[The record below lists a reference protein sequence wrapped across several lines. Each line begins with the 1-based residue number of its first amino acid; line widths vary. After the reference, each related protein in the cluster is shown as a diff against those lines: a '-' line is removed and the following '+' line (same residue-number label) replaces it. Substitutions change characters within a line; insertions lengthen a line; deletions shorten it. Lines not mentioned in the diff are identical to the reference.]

1 MPHVILN
8 REDLADAVAYFKQH
22 DAFTFDVETVGAFRG
37 VPSQNQI
44 TWLSMATHGA
54 AVAIPMG
61 HPNGDVLISR
71 ATRKKN
77 RDTGKFTPI
86 PAVWDE
92 PPPQL
97 RPGQVF
103 EALQPLLFGEQ
114 YRKIA
119 HNAVFDLVSV
129 AKYYDGQL
137 PVPKYGCTLVG
148 SWLLDENR
156 LNGLKPRVVDQYGHK
171 YDTENVGRQV
181 EIHSFSKVARYA
193 VLDARYTWLLW
204 KRMVPLLQAEGL
216 SRAMSLELQVLETL
230 LDMALT
236 GAPVDL
242 DALHAL
248 DATLTV
254 EVARIIEEVYK
265 AAGQVFNI
273 NSTKQKAD
281 VLFGKKAAGG
291 QGIKPSKLTKGGRT
305 KKREGTK
312 PTIYD
317 YSTDAEE
324 LKKHDNNKVCATL
337 LEYQEVNKLLGTYV
351 HGYLGD
357 EAEGKPSIIFNG
369 RIYPTF
375 KQYGTVSG
383 RFSASEPNLQNV
395 PAPSSPLGAA
405 VRGLFVAP
413 QEKVTVTQNEES
425 VELGWKLLIA
435 DYGQI
440 ELRVMAHF
448 LGYGAWYD
456 GFFAGIDAHTAT
468 ASAVFGVRPDDVTK
482 DQRNDSKTLAFAT
495 LFGAQAAT
503 VAKAMHST
511 VPQAQAF
518 LDLQAR
524 KMPEV
529 GKFQNWLIREA
540 LKHEIPHIRTLVG
553 RKRRLPDLASPVDWI
568 REKAERQLL
577 NSLIQGSA
585 ADLNKMAIIRMG
597 HLCRLN
603 KDWLRL
609 SLTVHDELVVHCRED
624 KAEEGSS
631 LLQTAMIGPGIQE
644 VLKVPITADVKVC
657 DRWSEAK

>member
-1 MPHVILN
+1 MPHVILTKD
-8 REDLADAVAYFKQH
+8 DLADTVAYFKQH
-22 DAFTFDVETVGAFRG
+22 DTFSFDVETIGEHRG
-37 VPSQNQI
+37 VPSQNQVL
-44 TWLSMATHGA
+44 WLSMATHGA

-61 HPNGDVLISR
+61 HPNGDVLLSK

-77 RDTGKFTPI
+77 RETGKFTPI
-86 PAVWDE
+86 PSVWDE

-156 LNGLKPRVVDQYGHK
+156 LNGLKPRVVAEYGHK
-171 YDTENVGRQV
+171 YDNENVGRQV
-181 EIHSFSKVARYA
+181 EIHPFSKVARYA
-193 VLDARYTWLLW
+193 ILDAKYTWLLW

-216 SRAMSLELQVLETL
+216 SRAMSLELAVLEIL

-242 DALHAL
+242 EALHKL
-248 DATLTV
+248 DAELTA

-281 VLFGKKAAGG
+281 VLFGKKSAGG
-291 QGIKPSKLTKGGRT
+291 QGIKPTKLTKGGRA
-305 KKREGTK
+305 KKRDGIK

-324 LKKHDNNKVCATL
+324 LKKHDENKVCATL

-357 EAEGKPSIIFNG
+357 EAEGKPSIIFDG

-383 RFSASEPNLQNV
+383 RFSATEPNLQNV
-395 PAPSSPLGAA
+395 PRPGTPLGKA

-413 QEKVTVTQNEES
+413 QEKVRVHQKPTPVK
-425 VELGWKLLIA
+425 LGWKLLIA

-456 GFFAGIDAHTAT
+456 GFHAGVDAHTAT
-468 ASAVFGVRPDDVTK
+468 ANAVFGVPFDDVST
-482 DQRNDSKTLAFAT
+482 DQRNRSKTLAFAT

-503 VAKAMHST
+503 VAKSMGST
-511 VPQAQAF
+511 VPEAQAF
-518 LDLQAR
+518 LDLQER

-529 GKFQNWLIREA
+529 GKFREWLIRDA
-540 LKHEIPHIRTLVG
+540 LSYDIPQIRTLVG
-553 RKRRLPDLASPVDWI
+553 RKRRLPDLASSVNWI
-568 REKAERQLL
+568 REKAERQCL

-597 HLCRLN
+597 HLCKQN
-603 KDWLRL
+603 KEWLRL

-624 KAEEGSS
+624 KVEEGAE
-631 LLQTAMIGPGIQE
+631 LLQRAMIGPGIQE
-644 VLKVPITADVKVC
+644 MLKVPITADVKVC

>member
-1 MPHVILN
+1 MPHVILTK
-8 REDLADAVAYFKQH
+8 EDLADTVAYFKQH
-22 DAFTFDVETVGAFRG
+22 DSFTFDVETVGRHRG
-37 VPSQNQI
+37 VPSQNQV

-61 HPNGDVLISR
+61 HPNGDVLISK

-77 RDTGKFTPI
+77 RETGKFTPI

-156 LNGLKPRVVDQYGHK
+156 LNGLKPRVVAEYGHK
-171 YDTENVGRQV
+171 YDNENVGRQV
-181 EIHSFSKVARYA
+181 EIHPFSKVARYA
-193 VLDARYTWLLW
+193 ILDAKYTWLLW
-204 KRMVPLLQAEGL
+204 KRIVPLLQAEGL
-216 SRAMSLELQVLETL
+216 SRAMSLELGVLEVL

-242 DALHAL
+242 EALHKL
-248 DATLTV
+248 DAELTA

-281 VLFGKKAAGG
+281 VLFGKKSAGG
-291 QGIKPSKLTKGGRT
+291 QGIKPTKLTKGGRT
-305 KKREGTK
+305 KKRDGVK

-324 LKKHDNNKVCATL
+324 LKKHDDNKVCATL

-395 PAPSSPLGAA
+395 PAPGSPLGAA

-413 QEKVTVTQNEES
+413 QEKVTVFQEQKP

-448 LGYGAWYD
+448 LGCGAWYD

-468 ASAVFGVRPDDVTK
+468 ANAVFGVPFEDVSK
-482 DQRNDSKTLAFAT
+482 DQRNRSKTLAFAT

-503 VAKAMHST
+503 VAKSMGST
-511 VPQAQAF
+511 VPEAQAF

-529 GKFQNWLIREA
+529 GKFRDWLIRDA
-540 LKHEIPHIRTLVG
+540 LSYDIPQIRTLVG

-568 REKAERQLL
+568 REKAERQCL

-597 HLCRLN
+597 HLCKQN
-603 KDWLRL
+603 KEWLRL

-624 KAEEGSS
+624 KVEEGAE
-631 LLQTAMIGPGIQE
+631 LLQRAMIGPGIQE
-644 VLKVPITADVKVC
+644 MLKVPITADVKIC

>member
-1 MPHVILN
+1 MPSIILTK
-8 REDLADAVAYFKQH
+8 EDLADTVAYFRQQ
-22 DAFTFDVETVGAFRG
+22 DALSFDVETVGAHRG

-61 HPNGDVLISR
+61 HPNGDTLISK

-77 RDTGKFTPI
+77 RETGTFEAI
-86 PAVWDE
+86 PAVYDE
-92 PPPQL
+92 PPAQL
-97 RPGQVF
+97 RPGQIF

-114 YRKIA
+114 YRKIC

-129 AKYYDGQL
+129 AKYYDGAL
-137 PVPKYGCTLVG
+137 PTPKYGCTLVA

-156 LNGLKPRVVDQYGHK
+156 LNGLKPRVISEYGHK
-171 YDTENVGRQV
+171 YDTENVGRRV
-181 EIHSFSKVARYA
+181 EIHPFSTVARYA
-193 VLDARYTWLLW
+193 LLDAKYTWLLW

-216 SRAMSLELQVLETL
+216 SRAMSLELQVLEVL
-230 LDMALT
+230 LEMALT

-248 DATLTV
+248 DADLTV
-254 EVARIIEEVYK
+254 QVARIIEEVYK

-273 NSTKQKAD
+273 NSTRQKAD
-281 VLFGKKAAGG
+281 ILFGKKSAGG
-291 QGIKPSKLTKGGRT
+291 QGIKPSKLTQGGRK

-324 LKKHDNNKVCATL
+324 LKKHDDNAVCSAL

-357 EAEGKPSIIFNG
+357 ESGGRPSIIFDG

-395 PAPSSPLGAA
+395 PAPGSPLGAA

-413 QEKVTVTQNEES
+413 QEKVTILQENTP
-425 VELGWKLLIA
+425 VELGWVLLIA

-448 LGYGAWYD
+448 LGCGAWYD
-456 GFFAGIDAHTAT
+456 GFHAGVDAHTAT
-468 ASAVFGVRPDDVTK
+468 ANAVFGVPFEEVTK
-482 DQRNDSKTLAFAT
+482 DQRSRSKTLAFAT

-503 VAKAMHST
+503 VAKSMGST
-511 VPQAQAF
+511 VQEAQAF
-518 LDLQAR
+518 LDLQER

-529 GKFQNWLIREA
+529 GKFQNWLIGEA
-540 LKHEIPHIRTLVG
+540 LKHEVPHIRTLVG
-553 RKRRLPDLASPVDWI
+553 RKRRLPDLSSSTDWI
-568 REKAERQLL
+568 REKAERQCL

-597 HLCRLN
+597 HLCKKNRE
-603 KDWLRL
+603 WLRL

-624 KAEEGSS
+624 KVEEGSA
-631 LLQTAMIGPGIQE
+631 LLQQAMIGPGIQE
-644 VLKVPITADVKVC
+644 ILNVPITADVKVC